1 MVGASR
7 STLWPARCGST
18 ARLVPTPAKEFALL
32 ALLAASPGRVFTPE
46 RRLLRQVW
54 ESSSEWQD
62 PATVT
67 EHVRRLRL
75 KIEADPEHPRWITTK
90 RAIGYRFNA

>member
-1 MVGASR
+1 
-7 STLWPARCGST
+7 
-18 ARLVPTPAKEFALL
+18 
-32 ALLAASPGRVFTPE
+32 
-46 RRLLRQVW
+46 VW